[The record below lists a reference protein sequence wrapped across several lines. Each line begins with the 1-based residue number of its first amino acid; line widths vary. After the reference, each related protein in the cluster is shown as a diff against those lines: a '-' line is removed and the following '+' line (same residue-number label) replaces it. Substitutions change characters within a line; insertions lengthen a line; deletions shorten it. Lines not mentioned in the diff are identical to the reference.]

1 MSELDLDFDAG
12 DVGAGFTDFT
22 SGVSKSKKPLILDV
36 ERTIIQ
42 HRVQDVTLNIGGDS
56 HKFDGLGII
65 EFFQVDG
72 HRNGGILG
80 VSIIDK
86 SLGAIGFFEVEIST
100 LIASDVVFVPGAG
113 IVGRTGQ
120 NIPIGVECEIINI
133 TGGNHPFH
141 DGTYRHGFADFP
153 PAGLVAAGA
162 ATYYQAKYQDKGEK
176 KKEWQL
182 FHNVILQG

>member
-12 DVGAGFTDFT
+12 DVGASFAGFT

-42 HRVQDVTLNIGGDS
+42 HRVQDVTLDIGGDR
-56 HKFDGLGII
+56 HKLDGLGTI

-72 HRNGGILG
+72 HRNGCILG
-80 VSIIDK
+80 VGIIDK

-113 IVGRTGQ
+113 IVGWTGQ

-141 DGTYRHGFADFP
+141 DGAYRHGFSDFA
-153 PAGLVAAGA
+153 PAGLIATGA